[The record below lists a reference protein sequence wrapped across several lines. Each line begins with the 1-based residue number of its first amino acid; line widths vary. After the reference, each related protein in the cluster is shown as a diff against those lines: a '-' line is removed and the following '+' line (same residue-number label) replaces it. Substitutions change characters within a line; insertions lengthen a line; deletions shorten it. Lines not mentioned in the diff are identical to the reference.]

1 MMRTHTTMTVGLALL
16 AVGQLNAKASSDG
29 EDVLTPL
36 ILKAADTILT
46 EVTKK

>member
-1 MMRTHTTMTVGLALL
+1 LQSSLK
-16 AVGQLNAKASSDG
+16 AKAKADG

-36 ILKAADTILT
+36 IEQEATNVLT